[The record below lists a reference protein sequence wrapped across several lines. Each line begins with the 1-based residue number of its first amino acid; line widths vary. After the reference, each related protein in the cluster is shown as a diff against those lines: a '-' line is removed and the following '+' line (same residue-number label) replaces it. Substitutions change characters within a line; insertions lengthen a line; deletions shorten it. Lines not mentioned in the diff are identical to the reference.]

1 MICLH
6 RPVKHIHSSHN
17 SKFKTKPMRSKV
29 LLCLSLSFFTHA
41 GSFSQVVLKSIP
53 TAKALPFP
61 LNAVVL
67 EPSWI
72 KQREDLNTA
81 FLKSMDP
88 DRLLHNFRVNAGL
101 PSNAKPL
108 EGWEAPRIGIRGHF
122 TGHYLSAI
130 SILVEKYQD
139 NLLSNRLNYMVD
151 ELYKCQQALGNGY
164 LSAFPEKD
172 FDTLEKKFGG
182 VWAPYY
188 TYHKIM
194 QGLLDAYEHAGNRK
208 AYEMA
213 VNMAAYVDKRMSK
226 LDEETI
232 EKMLYTVQANPSNE
246 EGAMNEVLYRLYAI
260 SKDPKHLALAKL
272 FDRDWFV
279 KPLSRNKDIL
289 SGLHSNTHL
298 VLVNGFAR
306 RYEITGEVLYH
317 DAVINFWNMLINHH
331 AYANGSSSGPRPNVT
346 TPTSLTAE
354 HWGVPDHLSNT
365 MTKEIAESCV
375 SHNTQKLTST
385 LFSWTADPKYAN
397 TYMNTFYNA
406 VLPTQNIRTGTNVYH
421 LPLGSPRVK
430 AFLKEN
436 DFRCCNGTS
445 IEAFASL
452 NSGIYFHNHS
462 DLWVNLYIPSQLTW
476 KEKGIVLTQQTN
488 FPVDSSIEFIVSTK
502 KETVFNLNLFIP
514 SWAKRVDVYVNDQK
528 QKLNAAPAS
537 YFGINRKWKNTD
549 KIKLVFH
556 NDFYIQS
563 MPDDP
568 NVFAIF
574 YGPTLLA
581 FETPSELILKGTR
594 KEIVKGLS
602 VTGNNTFQLI
612 DDGKT
617 YVLRPLYDIV
627 EQSYGV
633 YAGVREY

>member
-1 MICLH
+1 M
-6 RPVKHIHSSHN
+6 K
-17 SKFKTKPMRSKV
+17 SKILFF
-29 LLCLSLSFFTHA
+29 LSLSFLTHA
-41 GSFSQVVLKSIP
+41 DGFSQSVLKSKT

-61 LNAVVL
+61 VDAVVL
-67 EPSWI
+67 APSWI

-81 FLKSMDP
+81 YLKSLDP

-130 SILVEKYQD
+130 SILIEKYKD
-139 NLLSNRLNYMVD
+139 SSLSKRLNYMVD

-164 LSAFPEKD
+164 LSAFPERD
-172 FDTLEKKFGG
+172 FDTLEKKYGG

-194 QGLLDAYEHAGNRK
+194 QGLLDAYQRTGNKK

-213 VNMAAYVDKRMSK
+213 VSMASYVDQRMSK
-226 LDEETI
+226 LDQETI

-246 EGAMNEVLYRLYAI
+246 AGAMNEVLYKLYTI

-272 FDRDWFV
+272 FDRDWFAV
-279 KPLSRNKDIL
+279 PLSKNKDIL

-298 VLVNGFAR
+298 VLVNGFAQ
-306 RYEITGEVLYH
+306 RYAITGETLYH
-317 DAVINFWNMLINHH
+317 DAAINFWNMLINHH

-406 VLPTQNIRTGTNVYH
+406 VLPTQNVHTGMNTYH

-452 NSGIYFHNHS
+452 NSGIYFHNNS

-476 KEKGIVLTQQTN
+476 ADKGIVFDQQTN
-488 FPVDSSIEFIVSTK
+488 FPTDSSIEFTVSAK
-502 KETVFNLNLFIP
+502 KETVFNLNLLIP
-514 SWAKRVDVYVNDQK
+514 SWAKRVDVYINGQK
-528 QKLNAAPAS
+528 QKINSARSS
-537 YFGINRKWKNTD
+537 YYSINRKWKNNE
-549 KIKLVFH
+549 KVKLVFH
-556 NDFYIQS
+556 YGFHIQS

-581 FETPSELILKGTR
+581 FETNSELVLKGTPD
-594 KEIVKGLS
+594 KIMKNLS
-602 VTGNNTFQLI
+602 CTGNKFQLVN
-612 DDGKT
+612 GGQT
-617 YVLRPLYDIV
+617 YLLRPFYDV
-627 EQSYGV
+627 EVESYGV
-633 YAGVREY
+633 YATIREY

>member
-1 MICLH
+1 M
-6 RPVKHIHSSHN
+6 K
-17 SKFKTKPMRSKV
+17 SKIFLV
-29 LLCLSLSFFTHA
+29 LFATFFAHPETY
-41 GSFSQVVLKSIP
+41 SQVVLNNKASV
-53 TAKALPFP
+53 KALPFP
-61 LNAVVL
+61 ADAVVL

-72 KQREDLNTA
+72 KQREDLNTSYI
-81 FLKSMDP
+81 KSLDP
-88 DRLLHNFRVNAGL
+88 DRLLYNFSVNAGL

-130 SILVEKYQD
+130 SILVEKYKD
-139 NLLSNRLNYMVD
+139 TLLSNRLNYMVD

-172 FDTLEKKFGG
+172 FDTLEKKYSG

-194 QGLLDAYEHAGNRK
+194 QGLLDAYQHAGNKK
-208 AYEMA
+208 AYEIA
-213 VNMAAYVDKRMSK
+213 VNMASYVEKRMAK
-226 LDEETI
+226 LSAETI
-232 EKMLYTVQANPSNE
+232 EKMFYTVEANPSNE
-246 EGAMNEVLYRLYAI
+246 AGAMNDVLYKLYSI

-272 FDRDWFV
+272 FDRDWFAL
-279 KPLSRNKDIL
+279 PLSRNKDIL

-298 VLVNGFAR
+298 ALVNGFSQ
-306 RYEITGEVLYH
+306 RYSITGETLYR
-317 DAVINFWNMLINHH
+317 DAVLNFWNMLINHH
-331 AYANGSSSGPRPNVT
+331 AYVNGSSSGPRPNVT
-346 TPTSLTAE
+346 TPTSLAAE

-385 LFSWTADPKYAN
+385 FFSWTADAKYAN

-406 VLPTQNIRTGTNVYH
+406 VLPTQNVRTGTNVYH

-452 NSGIYFHNHS
+452 NSGIYFHNNS
-462 DLWVNLYIPSQLTW
+462 DLWVTLYIPSQLTW
-476 KEKGIVLTQQTN
+476 NDKGISIKQHGD
-488 FPVDSSIEFIVSTK
+488 FPADSLVEFIVSVE
-502 KETVFNLNLFIP
+502 KETAFNLNLLIP
-514 SWAKRVDVYVNDQK
+514 AWAKKVDVYINDQK
-528 QKLNAAPAS
+528 QKANVIPSS
-537 YFGINRKWKNTD
+537 YYSINRKWKSNE

-556 NDFYIQS
+556 YDFHIQL
-563 MPDDP
+563 MPDDK
-568 NVFAIF
+568 NMLAIF

-581 FETPSELILKGTR
+581 FETPAELILKGT
-594 KEIVKGLS
+594 KEEIVKGLS
-602 VTGNNTFQLI
+602 VSDNNTFRLI
-612 DDGKT
+612 DCGKT
-617 YVLRPLYDIV
+617 YVLRPLFDIV

-633 YAGVREY
+633 YATIREY